1 MPAVFTD
8 TDNRVVASAV
18 AASQRH
24 LDAGA
29 FEVDAIPDPAVQE
42 GKQAV
47 QYYTVAAGFTTTYVD
62 LPADD
67 PRTVAMR
74 LSEVEAEVRGV
85 RDRAAAVSTADP
97 DAEKVRGAIVGP
109 PA

>member
-8 TDNRVVASAV
+8 TDNRVVASSV

-29 FEVDAIPDPAVQE
+29 FEVDTIPDPAEQE
-42 GKQAV
+42 GKQAI

-67 PRTVAMR
+67 PRMIASR
-74 LSEVEAEVRGV
+74 LSEVETEVRGM
-85 RDRAAAVSTADP
+85 RDRAAAVADP
-97 DAEKVRGAIVGP
+97 DAGKVRDAIVGP